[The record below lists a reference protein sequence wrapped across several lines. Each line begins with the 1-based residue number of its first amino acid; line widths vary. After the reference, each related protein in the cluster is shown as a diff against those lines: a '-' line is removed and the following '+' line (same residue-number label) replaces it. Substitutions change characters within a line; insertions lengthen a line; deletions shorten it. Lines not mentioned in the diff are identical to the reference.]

1 MPIPFNVQNDQ
12 IRQGNSWCVSRGQD
26 TLPNPSGRAQ
36 ALPKF
41 WDTITYFDTEPGN
54 FAQ

>member
-1 MPIPFNVQNDQ
+1 MYRTIKFGKVT
-12 IRQGNSWCVSRGQD
+12 RVEEGCVSRGQD